1 MTKQI
6 YHTTNW
12 PQIVFAG
19 AVQHTKECPRVKM
32 GSVSPSC
39 TNPSLVPSARA
50 QDIRVSGL
58 KEYRWSLAWVEQSH
72 LSNLSILYG
81 ERSEPCTRV
90 SFRVL
95 LLCDL
100 RPLSPPPPP
109 NSNGELAR
117 WLSSLN
123 NETQW
128 SQEWILSFL
137 IHETGLIEKPTYQ
150 RNLNRELLV
159 NLRQSCWR

>member
-72 LSNLSILYG
+72 LSNLSMCNIWWAKRTLHS
-81 ERSEPCTRV
+81 R
-90 SFRVL
+90 
-95 LLCDL
+95 DL
-100 RPLSPPPPP
+100 MAPPPPP
-109 NSNGELAR
+109 PPQMER
-117 WLSSLN
+117 LN
-123 NETQW
+123 KRQW
-128 SQEWILSFL
+128 SQEWLLSFL

-150 RNLNRELLV
+150 RNLSRELLV

>member
-100 RPLSPPPPP
+100 RPLSTPPPPTQMESLLAGCLRWIMKLNDHKNEFCHFLYTKRALSRSLP
-109 NSNGELAR
+109 TNGIWAE
-117 WLSSLN
+117 SF
-123 NETQW
+123 W
-128 SQEWILSFL
+128 S
-137 IHETGLIEKPTYQ
+137 T
-150 RNLNRELLV
+150 
-159 NLRQSCWR
+159 

>member
-100 RPLSPPPPP
+100 TTPLPPPP
-109 NSNGELAR
+109 SISHCLTAAIKFSCCSYDEIGL
-117 WLSSLN
+117 LCFSSLALA
-123 NETQW
+123 
-128 SQEWILSFL
+128 LS
-137 IHETGLIEKPTYQ
+137 
-150 RNLNRELLV
+150 LLCT
-159 NLRQSCWR
+159 SM